1 METATTALIAFAITG
16 EIDTALL
23 ISGIELFLKIGI
35 YHLQKRFWVLLTLV
49 RWLWWGCACC

>member
-35 YHLQKRFWVLLTLV
+35 YHLQKRFWVLLT
-49 RWLWWGCACC
+49 